1 MFSSCSS
8 RSWKRMGMHGS
19 QRLGSTTC
27 SSSSKGINGLFY
39 TQAKCPSQRQ
49 RTLCSSPAGR
59 GVRCSHSAPVLLLQG
74 GGTRSHR
81 SVVSISCRS
90 AENSVVLLPPPSPFP
105 TPPAQPGLLLAQ
117 AVPRGGSGR
126 PSGAAGVPP
135 LPLPTHGQAVL
146 GNLCLLL
153 ERGAWCLKRFQ

>member
-1 MFSSCSS
+1 
-8 RSWKRMGMHGS
+8 MHGS
-19 QRLGSTTC
+19 QRLGSTIC

-59 GVRCSHSAPVLLLQG
+59 GVRCSHSALVLLLQG

-90 AENSVVLLPPPSPFP
+90 AENSVVLLPPPSPF
-105 TPPAQPGLLLAQ
+105 Q
-117 AVPRGGSGR
+117 R
-126 PSGAAGVPP
+126 P
-135 LPLPTHGQAVL
+135 LPSQGCFWHRLCPEEALGDRAVL
-146 GNLCLLL
+146 QGCPLRPFPHTGRQCLVTSACSWK
-153 ERGAWCLKRFQ
+153 EVPGA